1 MQEELHA
8 EFEAAEA
15 MVSNAETRA
24 INLEAHIRILTNE
37 LATLRKEKARAEK
50 KLMAK
55 RFEVSVAC
63 TSWELALSVGYALC
77 ACSLYSLTWYLLRN
91 CAGHKH
97 SIDFS

>member
-1 MQEELHA
+1 MRFGCVQAELHA

-24 INLEAHIRILTNE
+24 INLEAHIRMLTNE

-55 RFEVSVAC
+55 RFEVSICCLHFMGARREC
-63 TSWELALSVGYALC
+63 GLC
-77 ACSLYSLTWYLLRN
+77 ALRL
-91 CAGHKH
+91 
-97 SIDFS
+97 FP